1 MDFIDEK
8 LLEYCE
14 RFSQPESTLLQEL
27 NRETHLKVNSPRMLS
42 GHLQGR
48 FLSFMSHLTRPST
61 ILEIG
66 TYTGYSALCLAEG
79 LADNGKLIT
88 IDPNEETNH
97 FAQKFIDRSP
107 LRDKIQ
113 IMSGDAQRIIPELEE
128 VFDLVFID
136 ADKQNYLNYYDLAIE
151 KVRKGG
157 LILADNTLWDGK
169 VIAEKKDSDTVAI
182 HEFNTKV
189 AADPRVTVV
198 LLPVRDGI
206 SLIVKKNSLDGA
218 KTR

>member
-14 RFSQPESTLLQEL
+14 KFSQPESALLQEL

-48 FLSFMSHLTRPST
+48 FLNFMSQLARPST

-107 LRDKIQ
+107 LRDKIL
-113 IMSGDAQRIIPELEE
+113 IMSGDARRIIPELDE

-136 ADKQNYLNYYDLAIE
+136 ADKQNYLNYYNLIIE

-169 VIAEKKDSDTVAI
+169 VIAEKKDTDTIAI
-182 HEFNTKV
+182 HEFNTRV
-189 AADPRVTVV
+189 AADSRVTVV

-206 SLIVKKNSLDGA
+206 SLIMKK
-218 KTR
+218 

>member
-1 MDFIDEK
+1 MNFIDEK

-14 RFSQPESTLLQEL
+14 KFSQPESALLQEL

-48 FLSFMSHLTRPST
+48 FLSFISQLTRPSR

-79 LADNGKLIT
+79 LAEKGKLIT

-113 IMSGDAQRIIPELEE
+113 IMSGDAQRIIPELDE

-136 ADKQNYLNYYDLAIE
+136 ADKQNYLNYYNLVIE

-169 VIAEKKDSDTVAI
+169 VIAEKKDTDTVAI
-182 HEFNTKV
+182 HELNTRV
-189 AADPRVTVV
+189 AADSRVTVV

-206 SLIVKKNSLDGA
+206 SLILKK
-218 KTR
+218 